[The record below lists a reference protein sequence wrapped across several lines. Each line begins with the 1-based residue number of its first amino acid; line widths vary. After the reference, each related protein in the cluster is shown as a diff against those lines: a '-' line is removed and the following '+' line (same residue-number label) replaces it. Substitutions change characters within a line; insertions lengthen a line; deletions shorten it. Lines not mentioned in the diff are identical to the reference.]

1 MTPSPWWVA
10 RVGMERGSVREGS
23 RRAERRRGKAGD
35 KRRGSAAGRPRHTGR
50 QQVPAWRLARSRSRA
65 NRGAERARIMR
76 GDRRREHFQR
86 GGEIAGLEPPSS
98 PIGREWSAN
107 GGVGRPLGVL
117 RRDRARRATRVR
129 GSEDRDY
136 RGLVKRGLLRGQLPH
151 RPEAAEACLRGRRA
165 PASRPKRY
173 GVLAEIELA
182 LVPCRPLLAWE
193 RGASRRRR
201 RASSH
206 ACNFVKGEL
215 WLARGR
221 NAWVSRP
228 TPRTRES
235 SYQDPLLLV
244 LTPSRCQCGDD
255 HSTFG
260 SPLGRDRRVM
270 TIPAARSAAAEALA
284 S

>member
-1 MTPSPWWVA
+1 MAGATNTGPTSAATSRSPERSLRSPATASLEPGAKSAHRSSAQSRDWRRASPSRFRPRDLSQWESGATRPSGHGRLRVHA
-10 RVGMERGSVREGS
+10 VKRKQGARLDGHAVGRVDDARSCEFGELRVGRQTSGSDLLSLPRGT
-23 RRAERRRGKAGD
+23 
-35 KRRGSAAGRPRHTGR
+35 SATR
-50 QQVPAWRLARSRSRA
+50 QR
-65 NRGAERARIMR
+65 
-76 GDRRREHFQR
+76 
-86 GGEIAGLEPPSS
+86 SS
-98 PIGREWSAN
+98 PATNVTDACVSSKALW
-107 GGVGRPLGVL
+107 
-117 RRDRARRATRVR
+117 RASRNRVR
-129 GSEDRDY
+129 T
-136 RGLVKRGLLRGQLPH
+136 
-151 RPEAAEACLRGRRA
+151 C
-165 PASRPKRY
+165 
-173 GVLAEIELA
+173 
-182 LVPCRPLLAWE
+182 PCRPLLAWE
-193 RGASRRRR
+193 RGTSRRRR

-244 LTPSRCQCGDD
+244 LTPSRCQCGDA

-260 SPLGRDRRVM
+260 SPIGRDRRVM